1 MYLLLAPCV
10 FLHIYFKNK
19 DRDMLSTVFKG
30 LSAWVIFLGA
40 LFAVQGTDI
49 SIYSA
54 LIIAGLS
61 MGMAGDIA
69 LCLPNPGFTS
79 GTLFF
84 GLGHVCYII
93 AMIFITGNILYP
105 ILAFVLLHTVC
116 LFLYRKSGVDT
127 PKDLRIPLL
136 GYSILISCMISFA
149 FTMPLTVFPKGL
161 ILVYAGLLFVASDI
175 MLAYGIFSSDKTQ
188 QEGKK
193 SESKMGIISLTCY
206 FLAQSLFAVSA
217 FMW

>member
-1 MYLLLAPCV
+1 MYLLLIPCV
-10 FLHIYFKNK
+10 VLYMRFKFGK
-19 DRDMLSTVFKG
+19 RGVFATIFKG
-30 LSAWVIFLGA
+30 LATWVILAGA
-40 LFAVQGTDI
+40 LFSVQGTVV
-49 SIYSA
+49 SMFSA
-54 LIIAGLS
+54 LIIAGLA
-61 MGMAGDIA
+61 MGLAGDIA
-69 LCLPNPGFTS
+69 LSLPNPGFTS

-105 ILAFVLLHTVC
+105 ILAFVLLYSVC

-175 MLAYGIFSSDKTQ
+175 MLAYGIFPSDKAQ
-188 QEGKK
+188 QAGKK
-193 SESKMGIISLTCY
+193 SESKLGIISLTCY